1 MTNPT
6 PRPALRKAED
16 ATVHPAAPRP
26 VRARRTPAAATL
38 APSPPAAAAPAAP
51 ASGPRTIAEANIA
64 ANEAAALRRT
74 KAKDAPNA
82 VVVAPVEK
90 TKSKKRKFSG
100 STTDHLRMP
109 DADVAPA
116 LTPRAPKRVHVPEPP
131 GKSVLM
137 TGKSVDLDVK
147 VPKKLRS
154 AANAEAKK
162 RGLDLDAVTAEL
174 LHTWLTGR

>member
-26 VRARRTPAAATL
+26 VRARRTPAAAT
-38 APSPPAAAAPAAP
+38 PAAAAVPAVP

-74 KAKDAPNA
+74 KAKDAPTPA
-82 VVVAPVEK
+82 VVAPVVK
-90 TKSKKRKFSG
+90 AKSKKRKFSG

-116 LTPRAPKRVHVPEPP
+116 PTPRAPKRVHVPEPA

-147 VPKKLRS
+147 VPKKLRA